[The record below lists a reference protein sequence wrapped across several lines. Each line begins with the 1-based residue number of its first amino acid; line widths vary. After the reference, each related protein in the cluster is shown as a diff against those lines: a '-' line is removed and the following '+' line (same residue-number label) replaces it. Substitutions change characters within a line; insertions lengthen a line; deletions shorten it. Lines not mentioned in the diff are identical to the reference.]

1 MPWQALLL
9 HSTNITHP
17 PTHQPTHQP
26 TPADLY
32 RPMPAFP
39 CRYVDSTKTAMDD
52 VREIEARITG
62 LKCKSL
68 VQMGILDSGLI
79 LALFLGGS
87 CAMCPPICHHVHSY
101 RCSSPGLPVSPSPGL
116 PVSRSPRLHRC
127 SSWCSSCSSVRNL
140 RCCGR
145 IFARSFSRSGPL
157 QCLVQCGLLSKNRK
171 KIEGVKAF
179 LTWA

>member
-1 MPWQALLL
+1 MPWHALLL

-116 PVSRSPRLHRC
+116 PVSLGARPGAHRAHRYAICDVVAAYSRGHFRGQVRC
-127 SSWCSSCSSVRNL
+127 SAWCSAGCS
-140 RCCGR
+140 
-145 IFARSFSRSGPL
+145 ARTARRSRASRH
-157 QCLVQCGLLSKNRK
+157 S
-171 KIEGVKAF
+171 
-179 LTWA
+179 